1 MQRIPR
7 NRRGFTIIE
16 VIMVI
21 VLMGIFSYGIS
32 IYVVRVIDSW
42 KFLTQRYEME
52 QDGKLALDFIVRGC
66 KEIGIDSFSSPAI
79 SSGSSTDI
87 TFTDTDSATVS
98 YSYSYSGET
107 VYKNSQPL
115 VKNAAFFEIKY
126 YGSSNSEIDPGTGS
140 LTTAQINDIW
150 YLYVRFVLTKGD
162 QAAVYSSYI
171 FPKNFLAR

>member
-1 MQRIPR
+1 MRLIPR

-87 TFTDTDSATVS
+87 TFTDTDSAAVSCS
-98 YSYSYSGET
+98 YSSGT

-115 VKNAAFFEIKY
+115 VKNAASFEIKY
-126 YGSSNSEIDPGTGS
+126 YNQSNSEIDPGAGS

-150 YLYVRFVLTKGD
+150 YLYVRFVLTKWD

>member
-1 MQRIPR
+1 MQLIPR
-7 NRRGFTIIE
+7 NRKGFTIIE

-42 KFLTQRYEME
+42 KFLSQRYELE
-52 QDGKLALDFIVRGC
+52 QNGKLALDFIVRGC
-66 KEIGIDSFSSPAI
+66 KEIGIDSFSNPAI

-87 TFTDTDSATVS
+87 TFTDTDSETVS
-98 YSYSYSGET
+98 YSYSSGT

-115 VKNAAFFEIKY
+115 VKNATSFEIKY
-126 YGSSNSEIDPGTGS
+126 YDQLNNEIDPGDGS